1 MTRHLPCRLP
11 SPLRTRRPVAGWPTL
26 ALTGALTGALTWT
39 LSACAP
45 IGPRQHDAPV
55 DPAVCS
61 AGLGPAENTRLAAIE
76 QVLRDGKPYAALAQ
90 LDAMRS
96 EAPSV
101 QLVRADALRRIDRP
115 SEAAALYQQLLSGCQ
130 SAQAHHGLGL
140 LLANQGKLSEGLT
153 HLQAART
160 AAPTD
165 VRVRNDLGYALLL
178 ANRPDEARFELLTVL
193 DLSPREAR
201 AARNLVLLTLREGRH
216 EKARELA
223 TSLGL
228 DAATLERLGRQVSQ
242 TQMQTQI
249 QAQNPWPTPSP
260 SPQPEP
266 APTLVAPLPADAA
279 NATNVAKE
287 PARP

>member
-1 MTRHLPCRLP
+1 MTHRLSLRLP
-11 SPLRTRRPVAGWPTL
+11 LRSPPPRSGTL
-26 ALTGALTGALTWT
+26 PARALIAALATA

-61 AGLGPAENTRLAAIE
+61 ASLGPAENTRLAAIE
-76 QVLRDGKPYAALAQ
+76 QVLREGKPYAALAQ
-90 LDAMRS
+90 LDAMRN

-115 SEAAALYQQLLSGCQ
+115 KEAAALYQQLLSGCQ

-140 LLANQGKLSEGLT
+140 LQANQGQLTEGLT

-178 ANRPDEARFELLTVL
+178 ANRTDEARFELLTVL
-193 DLSPREAR
+193 DLSPREPR
-201 AARNLVLLTLREGRH
+201 ASRNLVLLTLREGRP

-228 DAATLERLGRQVSQ
+228 DAATLERLGQQVAQYQSPSQ
-242 TQMQTQI
+242 NQSQ
-249 QAQNPWPTPSP
+249 TPSP
-260 SPQPEP
+260 TP
-266 APTLVAPLPADAA
+266 APLPEPGSTLPAPA
-279 NATNVAKE
+279 NAS
-287 PARP
+287 ARP

>member
-1 MTRHLPCRLP
+1 MTHRLP
-11 SPLRTRRPVAGWPTL
+11 LPSRHHRPGASALPTRTRAPSWASAL
-26 ALTGALTGALTWT
+26 ALLPALAA

-101 QLVRADALRRIDRP
+101 QLVRADALRRIDRTK
-115 SEAAALYQQLLSGCQ
+115 EATALYQQLLSGCQ

-140 LLANQGKLSEGLT
+140 LLANQGQLTEGLT

-178 ANRPDEARFELLTVL
+178 ANRTDEARFELLTVL
-193 DLSPREAR
+193 DLSPREPR
-201 AARNLVLLTLREGRH
+201 ASRNLVLLTMREGRP

-223 TSLGL
+223 SSLGL
-228 DAATLERLGRQVSQ
+228 DAATLERLGQQAAQSQ
-242 TQMQTQI
+242 TQP
-249 QAQNPWPTPSP
+249 QAPMPTPAP
-260 SPQPEP
+260 LPEQ
-266 APTLVAPLPADAA
+266 APTLAAPSPDNAA
-279 NATNVAKE
+279 KV

>member
-1 MTRHLPCRLP
+1 MTHRLP
-11 SPLRTRRPVAGWPTL
+11 LRLPLHSRSPRAGTL
-26 ALTGALTGALTWT
+26 PARALIAALATA

-61 AGLGPAENTRLAAIE
+61 ASLGPAENTRLAAIE
-76 QVLRDGKPYAALAQ
+76 QVLREGKPYAALAQ

-115 SEAAALYQQLLSGCQ
+115 KEAAALYQQLLSGCQ

-140 LLANQGKLSEGLT
+140 LLANQGQLTEGLT

-178 ANRPDEARFELLTVL
+178 ANRTDEARFELLTVL
-193 DLSPREAR
+193 DLSPREPR
-201 AARNLVLLTLREGRH
+201 ASRNLVLLTLREGRP

-228 DAATLERLGRQVSQ
+228 DAATLERLGQQIAQYQSQ
-242 TQMQTQI
+242 PQNQPQTLL
-249 QAQNPWPTPSP
+249 PTPAP
-260 SPQPEP
+260 LPEP
-266 APTLVAPLPADAA
+266 APTLPAPSPSPA
-279 NATNVAKE
+279 NAS
-287 PARP
+287 ARP

>member
-1 MTRHLPCRLP
+1 MTHRLP
-11 SPLRTRRPVAGWPTL
+11 PPLRARCLLAGWPTL
-26 ALTGALTGALTWT
+26 ALTWVLPWT
-39 LSACAP
+39 MVACAP

-96 EAPSV
+96 EAPGV

-115 SEAAALYQQLLSGCQ
+115 HEAAALYQQLLSGCQ

-193 DLSPREAR
+193 DLSPREPR
-201 AARNLVLLTLREGRH
+201 ASRNLVLLTMREGRP

-223 TSLGL
+223 ASLGL
-228 DAATLERLGRQVSQ
+228 DAATLERLGQQASQ
-242 TQMQTQI
+242 S
-249 QAQNPWPTPSP
+249 QAAPPL
-260 SPQPEP
+260 PEP
-266 APTLVAPLPADAA
+266 APTLVAPPLPANAA
-279 NATNVAKE
+279 NIVKE

>member
-1 MTRHLPCRLP
+1 MTHGLPP
-11 SPLRTRRPVAGWPTL
+11 SSRALASWPTWAL
-26 ALTGALTGALTWT
+26 ASTLV

-45 IGPRQHDAPV
+45 IAPRQHDAPV

-101 QLVRADALRRIDRP
+101 QLLRADALRRIDRP
-115 SEAAALYQQLLSGCQ
+115 SEAAALYQGLLSGCQ

-153 HLQAART
+153 HLQAARN

-178 ANRPDEARFELLTVL
+178 SNRTEEARFELLTVL
-193 DLSPREAR
+193 DLSPREPR
-201 AARNLVLLTLREGRH
+201 ASRNLVLLTMREGRP

-223 TSLGL
+223 TNLGL
-228 DAATLERLGRQVSQ
+228 DAATIERLGQ
-242 TQMQTQI
+242 
-249 QAQNPWPTPSP
+249 QATSSP
-260 SPQPEP
+260 
-266 APTLVAPLPADAA
+266 
-279 NATNVAKE
+279 ATVAKE
-287 PARP
+287 PVRP

>member
-1 MTRHLPCRLP
+1 MTRHRPLTTPAHRSDAGA
-11 SPLRTRRPVAGWPTL
+11 SPRRP
-26 ALTGALTGALTWT
+26 GALPRAMAFALLPALAS

-61 AGLGPAENTRLAAIE
+61 AGLGPADNTRLAAIE

-96 EAPSV
+96 EASSV
-101 QLVRADALRRIDRP
+101 QLVRADALRRIDR
-115 SEAAALYQQLLSGCQ
+115 SNEAAALYEQLLSGCQ
-130 SAQAHHGLGL
+130 RAKAHHGLGL
-140 LLANQGKLSEGLT
+140 LLANQGKLPEALS
-153 HLQAART
+153 HLQAARA

-178 ANRPDEARFELLTVL
+178 AQRTDEARFELLTVL
-193 DLSPREAR
+193 DLSPREPR
-201 AARNLVLLTLREGRH
+201 AARNLVLLTLREGRP

-228 DAATLERLGRQVSQ
+228 DATTLERLGQQASQ
-242 TQMQTQI
+242 PLN
-249 QAQNPWPTPSP
+249 ASP
-260 SPQPEP
+260 SPEP
-266 APTLVAPLPADAA
+266 TPTPGSASPA
-279 NATNVAKE
+279 NVAKE
-287 PARP
+287 PVRP